1 MSVIREKLDHLE
13 QIAGRI
19 LDFGKS
25 REAFRKS
32 FSLKEIVNDAALL
45 VRLKLE
51 QSQVKLQ
58 IKESE
63 DNLFVYVDK
72 GQIQQ
77 ALLNLMLNAL
87 VVMPGG
93 GEIIL
98 EISKYE
104 DGKVQVLIKDTGTG
118 IPIDLQ
124 ERIFDSF
131 LTGTTDG
138 TGLGLSIS
146 KRILRAH
153 DGDLELV
160 ESGETGTTFKMTLP
174 LG

>member
-1 MSVIREKLDHLE
+1 M
-13 QIAGRI
+13 
-19 LDFGKS
+19 
-25 REAFRKS
+25 
-32 FSLKEIVNDAALL
+32 L

-58 IKESE
+58 IKEAE
-63 DNLFVYVDK
+63 ENLFVYVDK

-124 ERIFDSF
+124 ERI
-131 LTGTTDG
+131 L
-138 TGLGLSIS
+138 
-146 KRILRAH
+146 IL
-153 DGDLELV
+153 
-160 ESGETGTTFKMTLP
+160 F
-174 LG
+174 

>member
-1 MSVIREKLDHLE
+1 MRLLE
-13 QIAGRI
+13 S
-19 LDFGKS
+19 L
-25 REAFRKS
+25 

-58 IKESE
+58 IKEAE
-63 DNLFVYVDK
+63 ENLFVYVDK

-153 DGDLELV
+153 DGDWN
-160 ESGETGTTFKMTLP
+160 
-174 LG
+174 

>member
-1 MSVIREKLDHLE
+1 
-13 QIAGRI
+13 
-19 LDFGKS
+19 
-25 REAFRKS
+25 
-32 FSLKEIVNDAALL
+32 
-45 VRLKLE
+45 
-51 QSQVKLQ
+51 
-58 IKESE
+58 
-63 DNLFVYVDK
+63 
-72 GQIQQ
+72 
-77 ALLNLMLNAL
+77 MLNAL

-98 EISKYE
+98 VISKYE